1 MGTNAEVDPFMS
13 AVEERSTD
21 RGSRTIV
28 TGHNGA
34 DSAALA
40 QLENVSVAYD
50 LKHVKQPPALVNVSL
65 AMQPRETVALIGPS
79 GCGKSTCLRLLSG
92 LLQPTSGTVRV
103 GSTSDASSGGISVMF
118 QTPALLDWRSVLSNI
133 ALPLESRGVRKK
145 DALDRAAEILDL
157 VGLSALSS
165 RHPYELSGG
174 QQQRVALARALVTE
188 PDLLLLDEPFGAL
201 DAITR
206 DKLQVELQNIC
217 AGRSMSTVLVTH
229 SVSEAIF
236 LADRILVMESHPGRI
251 SEEID
256 VPFDRPR
263 KLSDRTTPEA
273 QALEAHLL
281 EALVH

>member
-1 MGTNAEVDPFMS
+1 MGTNAKVDPLMS
-13 AVEERSTD
+13 WVEERSTD
-21 RGSRTIV
+21 SGSRTV
-28 TGHNGA
+28 ATGHNGA
-34 DSAALA
+34 DNAALA

-65 AMQPRETVALIGPS
+65 AVEPRETVALIGPS

-92 LLQPTSGTVRV
+92 LLQPTTGTVRV

-217 AGRSMSTVLVTH
+217 AGRSMSTLLVTH